1 MSYNSQANSKM
12 AKKSMYLKKS
22 IDSDIPQNIMR
33 LVNQWI
39 DCYNDTIR
47 ERTKISMHYE
57 FEEKINDT
65 SCQTGTMKMSRSGQ
79 KSETER
85 MKCEKDIFNWISSI
99 YDDEKVDL
107 YSTKL
112 SEYMNINKET
122 IINQYVNQSRILNKQ
137 KPFNPN
143 YKKLIKSSEVKKDV
157 KKEVKEEKKE
167 YKTDANGKVLYGD
180 AWDLI

>member
-1 MSYNSQANSKM
+1 MSYNSQSNSKM
-12 AKKSMYLKKS
+12 AKKSMYLKKTM
-22 IDSDIPQNIMR
+22 DSDLPQNIMR

-65 SCQTGTMKMSRSGQ
+65 SFQTGTMKMSRSGQ

-85 MKCEKDIFNWISSI
+85 MKCEKEIFYWISSI
-99 YDDEKVDL
+99 YDDEKIDL

-112 SEYMNINKET
+112 SEYMTIKKEFIINK
-122 IINQYVNQSRILNKQ
+122 YVNPSRVLNKQ

-143 YKKLIKSSEVKKDV
+143 YKKLEKPIELKEV
-157 KKEVKEEKKE
+157 KKEVIEEKKE
-167 YKTDANGKVLYGD
+167 YKTDDKGKELYGD

>member
-12 AKKSMYLKKS
+12 AKKAMYLKQTM
-22 IDSDIPQNIMR
+22 DSDIPQNIMR
-33 LVNQWI
+33 LINQWI

-65 SCQTGTMKMSRSGQ
+65 SYQTGTMKMSRSCK

-85 MKCEKDIFNWISSI
+85 TKCEKDIFDWISSI
-99 YDDEKVDL
+99 YDDEKIDL

-112 SEYMNINKET
+112 SEYMNINKDY
-122 IINQYVNQSRILNKQ
+122 IINQYVNPSRIKNK
-137 KPFNPN
+137 KNIFDPN
-143 YKKLIKSSEVKKDV
+143 YKKVKESKVEAKNV